1 MPPGDLDSSVKT
13 PRPASRRAGHSRRDG
28 ATLYQLPWRQ
38 LRNPYRPF
46 ELASADEVDAIHGA
60 SLEILERIGIRFSL
74 PAAREIFRKAGALVD
89 DDTMRVR
96 IGSDIVAQAL
106 KTVPDTVTLE
116 SYNPERTVTL
126 GRDKLVFATVLGPP
140 YCHDME
146 RGRRQGTLADYGDF
160 IKLAQVFNII
170 HLIGGSPVEPGDIA
184 VPVRHLDAIEV
195 MLNLSDKI
203 PYVFCQSQKR
213 ILDAFEMIAIARSIT
228 MDELARK
235 PSTYS
240 IINTNSPLQY
250 DLPMTE
256 GVIEMARFGQPTL
269 ITPFTLAGATTP
281 ITLAGAIAQQNAEI
295 LAGVTLSQLV
305 RPGAPILYGGAT
317 SNVDMRTGSP
327 GYGSPESVRATF
339 ISGQLARKYGLP
351 MRSSNFSGSTSADYQ
366 AAVESQLAACA
377 AISAGANLLMH
388 AAGWMEGGLCASFE
402 KFVLDVEMLQMMAV
416 WLEPVRIDKETLAL
430 DVIEEV
436 GPGGHFFGTAQT
448 IEKYE
453 TAFYRP
459 LIFNTRSHG
468 QWVED
473 GKLDAT
479 ARAHQVYLQAL
490 KEYHPP
496 ALDPARREAI
506 HEFAERRKA
515 EGGAPLT

>member
-1 MPPGDLDSSVKT
+1 MSEADEST
-13 PRPASRRAGHSRRDG
+13 AARPARGASRRTGHGRRDG
-28 ATLYQLPWRQ
+28 AIFQRPWQQ

-46 ELASADEVDAIHGA
+46 ELASDEEIEAIHRA
-60 SLEILERIGIRFSL
+60 SLEILERIGIRFAL
-74 PAAREIFRKAGALVD
+74 KEARDIFRGAGALID
-89 DDTMRVR
+89 EDAQRVR
-96 IGSDIVAQAL
+96 LGADIVQAAL
-106 KTVPDTVTLE
+106 KTVPDGVTLE
-116 SYNPERTVTL
+116 TYNAARTVSL

-140 YCHDME
+140 YCHDLA

-160 IKLAQVFNII
+160 IRLAQVFNVI
-170 HLIGGSPVEPGDIA
+170 HLIGGSPVEPGDIP
-184 VPVRHLDAIEV
+184 VPVRHLDAVET
-195 MLNLSDKI
+195 MLNLSDKV
-203 PYVFCQSQKR
+203 PYVFCQSR
-213 ILDAFEMIAIARSIT
+213 RRVLDAFEMIAIARGIT
-228 MDELARK
+228 MDELADS

-250 DLPMTE
+250 DIPMAE

-281 ITLAGAIAQQNAEI
+281 ITMAGAIAQQNAEI
-295 LAGVTLSQLV
+295 LAGVALAQLV
-305 RPGAPILYGGAT
+305 RPGAPVLYGGAT

-339 ISGQLARKYGLP
+339 ISGQLARRYGMP
-351 MRSSNFSGSTSADYQ
+351 IRSSNFSGSPCADYQ
-366 AAVESQLAACA
+366 AAIESQLMTFA
-377 AISAGANLLMH
+377 AIGAGAHLLMH

-416 WLEPVRIDKETLAL
+416 CLEPLCIDKETLAL
-430 DVIEEV
+430 DVIAEV

-448 IEKYE
+448 IANYE

-459 LIFNTRSHG
+459 LVFNTKSHG

-473 GKLDAT
+473 GRQDAT
-479 ARAHQVYLQAL
+479 ARAHHVYLQAL
-490 KEYHPP
+490 REYRPP
-496 ALDPARREAI
+496 ALDPARSQALRAFVEK
-506 HEFAERRKA
+506 RKA

>member
-1 MPPGDLDSSVKT
+1 MPPSDQDA
-13 PRPASRRAGHSRRDG
+13 PAPTARHTSRRAGHPRRDNS
-28 ATLYQLPWRQ
+28 LYQAPWRQ
-38 LRNPYRPF
+38 LSNPFRPL
-46 ELASADEVDAIHGA
+46 ELVSADEIEAIHGA

-74 PAAREIFRKAGALVD
+74 PVARQIFRSAGAMVD
-89 DDTMRVR
+89 EETMRVR
-96 IGSDIVAQAL
+96 IGGDIVDQAL
-106 KTVPDTVTLE
+106 RTVPDSLTLE

-140 YCHDME
+140 YCHDIE
-146 RGRRQGTLADYGDF
+146 RGRRQGTLADYAEF
-160 IKLAQVFNII
+160 IKLAHFFNII
-170 HLIGGSPVEPGDIA
+170 HLIGGSPVEPGDIP
-184 VPVRHLDAIEV
+184 VPVRHLDAVEV

-203 PYVFCQSQKR
+203 PYVFCQSQRR
-213 ILDAFEMIAIARSIT
+213 ILDAFEMIAIARGIS
-228 MDELARK
+228 MDELANK

-295 LAGVTLSQLV
+295 LAGVVLAQLV
-305 RPGAPILYGGAT
+305 RPGAPILYGAAT

-327 GYGSPESVRATF
+327 GYGSPESVRATYV
-339 ISGQLARKYGLP
+339 SGQLARKYRMP
-351 MRSSNFSGSTSADYQ
+351 MRSSNFTGSTSADYQ
-366 AAVESQLAACA
+366 AAIESQLAACSA
-377 AISAGANLLMH
+377 FGAGANLLMH

-416 WLEPVRIDKETLAL
+416 WLEPLRIDKDTLAL
-430 DVIEEV
+430 DVIAEV

-459 LIFNTRSHG
+459 LVFNTQSHG
-468 QWVED
+468 QWVEN

-479 ARAHQVYLQAL
+479 ARAHKVYKQAL
-490 KEYHPP
+490 IEYKAP
-496 ALDPARREAI
+496 ALDPGRSEVLHA
-506 HEFAERRKA
+506 FVERRKA
-515 EGGAPLT
+515 EGGSPLT

>member
-1 MPPGDLDSSVKT
+1 MVSETLDTSVKSA
-13 PRPASRRAGHSRRDG
+13 RPGSRRAGHGRRDG
-28 ATLYQLPWRQ
+28 SIHQSPWRQ
-38 LRNPYRPF
+38 LRNPYRPY
-46 ELASADEVDAIHGA
+46 ELVSADEIEAIHGA

-74 PAAREIFRKAGALVD
+74 PVAREIFRKAGALVD
-89 DDTMRVR
+89 EETQRVR
-96 IGSDIVAQAL
+96 LGREIVEQAL
-106 KTVPDTVTLE
+106 RTVPDSVTLQ

-140 YCHDME
+140 YCHDIA
-146 RGRRQGTLADYGDF
+146 RGRRQGTLVDYGDF
-160 IKLAQVFNII
+160 IKLAQFFNII
-170 HLIGGSPVEPGDIA
+170 HLIGGSPVEPGDIP
-184 VPVRHLDAIEV
+184 VPIRHLDAVEV

-203 PYVFCQSQKR
+203 PYVFCQSQRR
-213 ILDAFEMIAIARSIT
+213 ILDAFEMIAIARGLT
-228 MDELARK
+228 MDELSK
-235 PSTYS
+235 TPSTYS

-295 LAGVTLSQLV
+295 LAGVVLAQLV
-305 RPGAPILYGGAT
+305 RPGAPVLYGAAT

-339 ISGQLARKYGLP
+339 ISGQLCRRYGMP
-351 MRSSNFSGSTSADYQ
+351 MRSSNFNGSTSADYQ
-366 AAVESQLAACA
+366 AAIESQLAACS

-388 AAGWMEGGLCASFE
+388 AAGWIEGGLCASFE

-416 WLEPVRIDKETLAL
+416 WLEPPRIDKETLAL
-430 DVIEEV
+430 DVIAEV
-436 GPGGHFFGTAQT
+436 GPGGHFFGTGQT
-448 IEKYE
+448 IQHYE
-453 TAFYRP
+453 SAFYLP
-459 LIFNTRSHG
+459 MVFNTRSHG

-479 ARAHQVYLQAL
+479 ARAHQVYLQAM
-490 KEYHPP
+490 KECKPP
-496 ALDPARREAI
+496 TLDPGRREAI
-506 HEFAERRKA
+506 HAFVERRKA